1 MPFLHLD
8 GQTRPLPPGEIVVGS
23 GAMAGWR
30 VPNQNLAARHFI
42 VRVEEEG
49 RVILCPF
56 SAQHVVV
63 VAGRQVGVDGQELA
77 DGDTI
82 AAGSAHFVYTRET
95 GSAHAPRLEAP
106 RSAILLQEKIRRVH
120 PIEGRSLTIGRDRG
134 SAIVLRDPSVSRF
147 HAEVRPEA
155 GRHVLY
161 SSGATGTRVNGHRL
175 AGPYVLEE
183 GDVLEIGEST
193 LRYTLAPP
201 PDGWTT
207 SRGGDEWDEETGRR
221 ATLGSTVVDEPLPS
235 ERPGGVKAAVIV
247 LVAAAVIALVVALAR

>member
-8 GQTRPLPPGEIVVGS
+8 GQTRPLPPGETVVGS
-23 GAMAGWR
+23 GAMAAWR
-30 VPNQNLAARHFI
+30 VASQNLAARHFT
-42 VRVEEEG
+42 VRVEEGG
-49 RVILCPF
+49 RALLSPF

-82 AAGSAHFVYTRET
+82 AAGSANFVYTRET
-95 GSAHAPRLEAP
+95 GSAHAPRLESP
-106 RSAILLQEKIRRVH
+106 RSAVLLQERARRVH
-120 PIEGRSLTIGRDRG
+120 PIEGRSLTIGRDRA

-161 SSGATGTRVNGHRL
+161 SSGAAGTRVNGHRL
-175 AGPYVLEE
+175 AAPYVLEE
-183 GDVLEIGEST
+183 GDVVEIGESA

-201 PDGWTT
+201 PEGWALA
-207 SRGGDEWDEETGRR
+207 RGAEEHDEETGRR
-221 ATLGSTVVDEPLPS
+221 ATLGADVIDEPLPGD
-235 ERPGGVKAAVIV
+235 RPAGLRAAVIV
-247 LVAAAVIALVVALAR
+247 LVAAAVIALVVALTR

>member
-8 GQTRPLPPGEIVVGS
+8 GQTRPLPPGETVVGS

-30 VPNQNLAARHFI
+30 VASQNLAARHFV
-42 VRVEEEG
+42 VRVEDGG
-49 RVILCPF
+49 RVLLSPF

-63 VAGRQVGVDGQELA
+63 VAGRQVSVEGQDLA

-95 GSAHAPRLEAP
+95 GSAHAPRLEPP
-106 RSAILLQEKIRRVH
+106 RSAILLEERARRIH
-120 PIEGRSLTIGRDRG
+120 PIEGRALTIGRDRA

-147 HAEVRPEA
+147 HAELRPEA

-161 SSGATGTRVNGHRL
+161 SSGATGTRVNGQRL

-183 GDVLEIGEST
+183 GDVVEIGEST

-201 PDGWTT
+201 PDGWTM
-207 SRGGDEWDEETGRR
+207 SRGVDDDDAETGRR
-221 ATLGSTVVDEPLPS
+221 ATLGATVVDEPLPG